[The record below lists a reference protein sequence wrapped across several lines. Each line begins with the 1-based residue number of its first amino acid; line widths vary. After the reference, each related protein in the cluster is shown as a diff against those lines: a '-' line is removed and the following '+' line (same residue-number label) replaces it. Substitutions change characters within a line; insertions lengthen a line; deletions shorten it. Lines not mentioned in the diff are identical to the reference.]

1 MVPAAQWGQAPPP
14 PCNKVVAQAGQIQ
27 KQNKIQT
34 EGPAFPMSS
43 QNKAMCPWTGKKE
56 NKNAFAL

>member
-1 MVPAAQWGQAPPP
+1 MRTYAELGACGHIQKQG
-14 PCNKVVAQAGQIQ
+14 KAGQLQ

>member
-1 MVPAAQWGQAPPP
+1 MQQGGSLGRS
-14 PCNKVVAQAGQIQ
+14 NTKT
-27 KQNKIQT
+27 KQKIQT